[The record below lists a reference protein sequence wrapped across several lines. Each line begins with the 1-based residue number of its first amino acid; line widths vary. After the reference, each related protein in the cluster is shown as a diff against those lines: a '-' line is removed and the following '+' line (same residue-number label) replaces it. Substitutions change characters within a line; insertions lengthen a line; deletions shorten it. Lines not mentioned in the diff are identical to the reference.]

1 VNEGEPEQ
9 ETASAMG
16 VNQVVRSAGVTALA
30 LVMSLTLLR

>member
-16 VNQVVRSAGVTALA
+16 VNQLVRSTGVTALA